1 MSYLHIYKQ
10 SVQIFIHMQRFTVI
24 TFSILQSSDIK
35 ILRYGMKYPYSDI
48 HDCAKICL
56 NKTLKKHASFVIG
69 GYRTDKLGSCNF
81 WELSI
86 SLRGC
91 ISLMTIIWA

>member
-1 MSYLHIYKQ
+1 MKYMRKKSYQMSYLHIYKQ

-35 ILRYGMKYPYSDI
+35 ILRYGMKYTYFDI

-56 NKTLKKHASFVIG
+56 NKTLKKTCLFRDWGVED
-69 GYRTDKLGSCNF
+69 R
-81 WELSI
+81 
-86 SLRGC
+86 
-91 ISLMTIIWA
+91 